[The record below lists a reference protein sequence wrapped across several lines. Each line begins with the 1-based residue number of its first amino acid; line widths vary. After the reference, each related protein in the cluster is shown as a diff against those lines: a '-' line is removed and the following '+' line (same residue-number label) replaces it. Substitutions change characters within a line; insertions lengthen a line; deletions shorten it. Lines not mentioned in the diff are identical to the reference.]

1 MSRDHTNLR
10 VFSLA
15 EQLVLEIYES
25 TKDFPAT
32 ERFVLQS
39 QIRRAAISVVT
50 NIVEGS
56 AGRTTKDYVHFL
68 SVATGSGAETL
79 SLIGLAR
86 QLGLLSPV
94 KAEPL
99 EARYTELVKSL
110 KKLVASLENL
120 P

>member
-1 MSRDHTNLR
+1 M
-10 VFSLA
+10 LA
-15 EQLVLEIYES
+15 ERLVREIYE
-25 TKDFPAT
+25 AT
-32 ERFVLQS
+32 TSLPSSERFTFQS

-56 AGRTTKDYVHFL
+56 ARRTTKDYVHFL
-68 SVATGSGAETL
+68 SVATGSAAETL
-79 SLIGLAR
+79 CLIGLAR

-110 KKLVASLENL
+110 KKLVSSLENL